1 MNKLFLAIQLLLI
14 NGIRCAAFSS
24 PEECLKALN
33 CKDNDV
39 NCVASCYNVPA
50 PDHNSVIKTAD
61 CQNGCLAKY
70 PNNLTTDWANLN
82 QCYIDCIDKHYF
94 NTPAEYISTVN
105 NNNNNVNSQTTTTT
119 NNDDNS
125 TSSTNNTSTN
135 NSDNNNNNINNNNNN
150 NNNNGNVDSTS
161 ATNDNTNNNI
171 NNTNNANIDS
181 NGTINTD
188 INTNN
193 SNINNTNGEVNSNN
207 DFFNFNGFPNTS
219 VINDV
224 VADSYTTGISY
235 TQTLV
240 NIAIMF
246 TILLAFY

>member
-1 MNKLFLAIQLLLI
+1 
-14 NGIRCAAFSS
+14 
-24 PEECLKALN
+24 LN
-33 CKDNDV
+33 CNENNV
-39 NCVASCYNVPA
+39 NCIASCYNVPA
-50 PDHNSVIKTAD
+50 PDHNSIIKTAD

-105 NNNNNVNSQTTTTT
+105 NYNNNNANSQTTTNT
-119 NNDDNS
+119 NNGDNS
-125 TSSTNNTSTN
+125 TTSTDNTSTN
-135 NSDNNNNNINNNNNN
+135 NNDN
-150 NNNNGNVDSTS
+150 NNNNGNVNSPS
-161 ATNDNTNNNI
+161 ATNDNTNNNT
-171 NNTNNANIDS
+171 NNTNNNANIDS

-188 INTNN
+188 NGTINTNITN
-193 SNINNTNGEVNSNN
+193 ANGEVNSNN

-219 VINDV
+219 VVNDV
-224 VADSYTTGISY
+224 VADSYTTEISY